1 MYEKLIWAHLFG
13 IRAKDDFS
21 PEAAGI
27 GVFKYHENGSRLT
40 TAVRKLAK

>member
-13 IRAKDDFS
+13 INAKDDFP

-27 GVFKYHENGSRLT
+27 GVFTNHENGSRLT
-40 TAVRKLAK
+40 TAVQKQTK